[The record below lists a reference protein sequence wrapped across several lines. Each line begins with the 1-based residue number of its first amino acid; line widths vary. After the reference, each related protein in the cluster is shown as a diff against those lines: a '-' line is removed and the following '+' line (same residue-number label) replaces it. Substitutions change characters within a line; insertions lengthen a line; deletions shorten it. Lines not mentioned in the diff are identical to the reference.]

1 MLNKA
6 IIIAAE
12 AHSGQLDKSGKPYIL
27 HPLRVMFNVEGGI
40 TEQCTAVLH
49 DVIEDTSVTLDDL
62 KEQGFSDDI
71 LAALTL
77 LTRTP
82 NEDYMEYIYR
92 LKINSIAKAV
102 KLADLKDN
110 MDMTRISSPT
120 EKDFLRLEKYK
131 KAKALL
137 MNQWDN

>member
-6 IIIAAE
+6 IIIAAK

-40 TEQCTAVLH
+40 EAQCTAVLH

-71 LAALTL
+71 LTALKL

-82 NEDYMEYIYR
+82 DEDYMVYISR
-92 LKINSIAKAV
+92 IKLNSLAKAV

-110 MDMTRISSPT
+110 MDMTRIPSPT

-137 MNQWDN
+137 MDQLNN